1 MQSTYGD
8 DIFNEELILKGLKL
22 NIKKRFDDFI
32 ELVILY
38 EKDIQ
43 KQAFLIKYLV
53 KRIKMFEYSKDGMLS
68 ALMFLESVLTNFEYN
83 MNLINK
89 SD

>member
-1 MQSTYGD
+1 METTYGD
-8 DIFNEELILKGLKL
+8 DIFNEELVLKGLKL
-22 NIKKRFDDFI
+22 NIKKRFNDFI

-43 KQAFLIKYLV
+43 KQAYLIKYLV

-83 MNLINK
+83 INLINK
-89 SD
+89 SH